1 MQQVD
6 LYCKKCKKSMKMSY
20 RVSGD
25 KDAPVLTGI
34 TIRCHTNKC
43 TRVVMLKNFTEGRLL
58 EQADAKGR
66 CVSVTVIIR
75 YDITCNKDN

>member
-20 RVSGD
+20 MVSGD

-43 TRVVMLKNFTEGRLL
+43 IRVVMLKNFT
-58 EQADAKGR
+58 GR
-66 CVSVTVIIR
+66 CKGQMLSVNVIIR
-75 YDITCNKDN
+75 HDIACNKDNKIRAL

>member
-20 RVSGD
+20 MVSGE

-34 TIRCHTNKC
+34 TIRCHTNKSHFHAGS
-43 TRVVMLKNFTEGRLL
+43 TEIGIPSHSIDASSLFVM
-58 EQADAKGR
+58 
-66 CVSVTVIIR
+66 IR
-75 YDITCNKDN
+75 HLDSGIKL

>member
-20 RVSGD
+20 MVSGD

-43 TRVVMLKNFTEGRLL
+43 TRVVILKNTTKISAWRKCRPWIYDKEG
-58 EQADAKGR
+58 
-66 CVSVTVIIR
+66 
-75 YDITCNKDN
+75 

>member
-20 RVSGD
+20 MVSGD

-34 TIRCHTNKC
+34 TIRCHTNKSHFHAGS
-43 TRVVMLKNFTEGRLL
+43 TEIVIPSHSIDASSLFVM
-58 EQADAKGR
+58 
-66 CVSVTVIIR
+66 IR
-75 YDITCNKDN
+75 HLDSGIKL